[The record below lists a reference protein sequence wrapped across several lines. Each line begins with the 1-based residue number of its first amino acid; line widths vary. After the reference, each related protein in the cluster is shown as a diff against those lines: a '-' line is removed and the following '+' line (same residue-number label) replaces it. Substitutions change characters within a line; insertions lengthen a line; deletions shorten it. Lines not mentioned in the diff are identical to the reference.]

1 MTRVIVERRF
11 DGPVSDA
18 DLQAVF
24 DRQTGCF
31 QIYNVA
37 YVRGNLSM
45 DRLRMIC
52 EYEAADTESVR
63 RVHDRLHIHA
73 VIEIAQFERHRGHC
87 GAGQDGDR
95 AASQGEFPAWRGFP
109 ERLLNGPRELLARVA

>member
-18 DLQAVF
+18 DLQAIF
-24 DRQTGCF
+24 ERQTGCF

-63 RVHDRLHIHA
+63 RVQREA
-73 VIEIAQFERHRGHC
+73 
-87 GAGQDGDR
+87 GAGFE
-95 AASQGEFPAWRGFP
+95 AIWPAMVVGESSMPP
-109 ERLLNGPRELLARVA
+109 